1 MTSKIAGDR
10 ITEALNKISSN
21 DFNNIDRWKME
32 DAANK
37 AQNDW
42 FRRQIHGIN
51 QVKEGKEQTTMRVD
65 DLQNFLTKK
74 DLSGIQ
80 RKKYFETVKIP
91 EKYRYYNRLSV
102 YASKDSCLDIL
113 IRSVFIEDGN
123 VDEYLSNWDLQPSFK
138 FEETFHTMSNNRFNI
153 YDNDDFKVTKI
164 TLHYFREP
172 TPISFDTSKVD
183 VVWEWKDDVAE
194 VIIDETI
201 KILAGAMEHGSA
213 ASLAEKRVETN
224 N

>member
-1 MTSKIAGDR
+1 MKIKNKSDYT
-10 ITEALNKISSN
+10 ITMHTAKVTKEVLEIEPTHYISNNVNDENYDGAFALIY
-21 DFNNIDRWKME
+21 
-32 DAANK
+32 
-37 AQNDW
+37 
-42 FRRQIHGIN
+42 N
-51 QVKEGKEQTTMRVD
+51 QA
-65 DLQNFLTKK
+65 F
-74 DLSGIQ
+74 
-80 RKKYFETVKIP
+80 KKYFETVKIP